1 MFDPIQPDWGE
12 GEEVVRRDERTN
24 RSKDRTPDRQTDG
37 QTGMDGWM
45 DGYKNK
51 LFCCSVLVNT
61 MDTQQL
67 ERLKFK

>member
-45 DGYKNK
+45 DGW
-51 LFCCSVLVNT
+51 
-61 MDTQQL
+61 MDTEINYFAAVYL
-67 ERLKFK
+67 LILWTHNS